1 MSYGANIPTLAAP
14 ESSTILSTIV
24 NSVLNLTEPNL
35 VEMSGIE
42 NSTTLPPM
50 VSTIMSFTELT
61 LSVDEPKL
69 SVNTTRYVQPLY
81 SIFVRIYIVYIF
93 TCDNEFK
100 ISIFSSEK
108 DGLSYVNLLD
118 LMPLVILSVTLLIL
132 ILMIFIFCYQCAGNL
147 YSFKM
152 IVPSNLWL

>member
-1 MSYGANIPTLAAP
+1 MSYGANIPTLAEP

-35 VEMSGIE
+35 VEVSGIG

-93 TCDNEFK
+93 TCDDEFK
-100 ISIFSSEK
+100 ISMFSSEK

-132 ILMIFIFCYQCAGNL
+132 ILMIFVCCYQCAGNL
-147 YSFKM
+147 YSFKND
-152 IVPSNLWL
+152 SFLKS